1 MKAVL
6 NRQNQSEFYPGSNE
20 NLLTTTYPQLYCPRC
35 GSYEI
40 GLRKLKGTEAIWG
53 CKDCTAEFT
62 LDFPGHR
69 RF

>member
-6 NRQNQSEFYPGSNE
+6 SQQDQRDRYIAENE
-20 NLLTTTYPQLYCPRC
+20 GLLATTYPQLYCPRC

-40 GLRKLKGTEAIWG
+40 GLRKLLASEAIWG
-53 CKDCTAEFT
+53 CKDCSAEFI